1 MKKDTCDLSKLVHG
15 IESRMNPFAIEA
27 DDDLYCL
34 TTGKS
39 ITQDIKAD
47 LLHSEKIGNTWC
59 QEYTEACFKDPANFE
74 KPIQRRKIK
83 NFFHQQL

>member
-47 LLHSEKIGNTWC
+47 LLHSEIGNTWC
-59 QEYTEACFKDPANFE
+59 QEYTEACFKDPG
-74 KPIQRRKIK
+74 
-83 NFFHQQL
+83 NFFANAKRKN